1 MPKKVLLQGTL
12 EEQAAQL
19 YEVAAAAMAEGRYT
33 SAYRYLLEIDQA
45 VPGFRDVPQLLER
58 AAYAKREQRFL
69 ITGAIGGL
77 IVLVVLARILGAD
90 NEWIFLGAAFAG
102 LFGGLFA
109 GGLLFRMIAG
119 PNEHP

>member
-19 YEVAAAAMAEGRYT
+19 YDVATAALADGRYS

-45 VPGFRDVPQLLER
+45 VPSFRDVPQLLKK

-77 IVLVVLARILGAD
+77 MAMVILARLLGAA
-90 NEWIFLGAAFAG
+90 NEWIFLGAAVAG

-109 GGLLFRMIAG
+109 GGLLFRTIAG
-119 PNEHP
+119 PL